1 LARRRAEGNVARKL
15 PRNALLFD
23 EEGLLE
29 RLPVLAQAV
38 REFNDG
44 LFFQSHETLEDV
56 WIVSPWPVR
65 DFFQGIIQ
73 VAAAFVHL
81 KRNEYPGTHHLLA
94 EAMLKLEGFAPR
106 HLGVDVERL
115 LADARRARDE
125 VLALGEQRLHLFDR
139 RLVPRIEFDE
149 EAARAEMVADISRLE
164 PKAL

>member
-1 LARRRAEGNVARKL
+1 MARKV
-15 PRNALLFD
+15 PRNAPLLD

-38 REFNDG
+38 REFNEG

-106 HLGVDVERL
+106 YLGVDVERL

-125 VLALGEQRLHLFDR
+125 VLALGEGRLHLFDR
-139 RLVPRIEFDE
+139 RFIPRIEFNK
-149 EAARAEMVADISRLE
+149 EAARAVLGSDRTPA
-164 PKAL
+164 

>member
-1 LARRRAEGNVARKL
+1 VARKV
-15 PRNALLFD
+15 PRNAPLLD

-106 HLGVDVERL
+106 YLGVNVQRL
-115 LADARRARDE
+115 LADARRAREE
-125 VLALGEQRLHLFDR
+125 VLALGEERLHLFDR
-139 RLVPRIEFDE
+139 GLTPRIEFNE
-149 EAARAEMVADISRLE
+149 EEARAEIAAENSRLE